1 MDEREHE
8 SLDALRSRFAA
19 IESRLNAPSTAARGE
34 VRGAIVALFRDTER
48 EIEEL
53 TAFRETIRGLID
65 RYKAGYVP
73 EAPAG
78 AAATATTTGPR
89 SGRVDHLGSST
100 HSERAWSALAGGQFD
115 VAAREAE
122 RALELAPGDPRATTL
137 LGWAWAAAGEG
148 DEAVGLLERLL
159 EENSHDALAGAA
171 MGLALVKAGRP
182 ADAVARLEP
191 LVTSTGDRKALLYG
205 HHFLGLARIALGEY
219 DAARD
224 AWARAIELGPGLVE
238 AYWHTGRSWY
248 LEGDLGSAA
257 AAWRRGAEANRFD
270 PWAERCAEAVTCLE
284 EGRPVSLD

>member
-34 VRGAIVALFRDTER
+34 VRDAIVALFRDTER
-48 EIEEL
+48 EIADL

-65 RYKAGYVP
+65 RYKAGYGT
-73 EAPAG
+73 APAP
-78 AAATATTTGPR
+78 AAEPR

-100 HSERAWSALAGGQFD
+100 HSERAWSALAGGRYE

-159 EENSHDALAGAA
+159 KENPHDALAGAA

-191 LVTSTGDRKALLYG
+191 LVESTGDRKALLYG

-219 DAARD
+219 AAARD

-238 AYWHTGRSWY
+238 AHWQTGRSWY

-257 AAWRRGAEANRFD
+257 AAWRCGAEANRFD